1 MIKKWKN
8 GEKNNGQKLKKN
20 KRGGE
25 MALKTILLRSKID
38 GKKAELE
45 ALRAKDADFAT
56 REEELLQSIDEA
68 KTAEDRTAVEKAVDE
83 FEQDKEAH
91 ETAKTNLN
99 GEIEELERSL
109 EEAERSVKSTRKQ
122 EEHKQTKTEMR
133 GVNKM
138 EIRKLPMNVRAF
150 DALTAEQKRS
160 IVAQD
165 DVQTFFAELRNA
177 AKNQRSISGGELTI
191 PVVLL
196 DLISENIFRYSKL
209 MDKVRVRNVAGQ
221 ARQTIAGTIPEAVWQ
236 EMCGAINELNFVFN
250 QVTLDGFK
258 VAGYIP
264 VCNSLL
270 EDNDINLAGW
280 LVEALAEAIGL
291 AKDKAII
298 YGKGAANKMPM
309 GIVTRLAQQSEPADY
324 PANAPAWKDL
334 HTSNIIKIDSTKT
347 GAAFWAELIVAC
359 GNAYT
364 AYARGTQFWAM
375 NSKTYALLKSKVVT
389 FTATGEVAASIYGTL
404 PVINGDIVIL
414 EFMPDGDIVGGY
426 GDLYLW
432 AQRGGMSIEAS
443 TEAQFIQDNTVFRG
457 KERADG
463 TPVIPE
469 GFVAI
474 NINGNEITTAMTFA
488 ADNANN
494 VLLDDLVVGTGALSP
509 AFDSAVTSYTA
520 TSTAA
525 KVAVKATAANKNAVV
540 GIEANGK
547 NVANGGDVPLTTGEN
562 KIAVTVENGN
572 AVKVYTVVVT
582 KS

>member
-1 MIKKWKN
+1 
-8 GEKNNGQKLKKN
+8 
-20 KRGGE
+20 

-109 EEAERSVKSTRKQ
+109 EEAERSVKSTRKH

-177 AKNQRSISGGELTI
+177 AKNQRSIGGGELTI

-494 VLLDDLVVGTGALSP
+494 VLLDDLVVGTGTLSP

>member
-1 MIKKWKN
+1 
-8 GEKNNGQKLKKN
+8 
-20 KRGGE
+20 

-56 REEELLQSIDEA
+56 REEDLLQSIDEA

-91 ETAKTNLN
+91 ETAKQNLT

-109 EEAERSVKSTRKQ
+109 EEAERSVKSTRKH

-236 EMCGAINELNFVFN
+236 EMCGAINELSFVFN

>member
-1 MIKKWKN
+1 
-8 GEKNNGQKLKKN
+8 
-20 KRGGE
+20 

-38 GKKAELE
+38 AKKAELD
-45 ALRAKDADFAT
+45 ALRTKDTDFEAREAD
-56 REEELLQSIDEA
+56 LLKSIDEA
-68 KTAEDRTAVEKAVDE
+68 ETAEERAAVEAAVDE

-109 EEAERSVKSTRKQ
+109 EEAERSVTSTRKH

-494 VLLDDLVVGTGALSP
+494 VLLDDLVVGAGTLSP

-547 NVANGGDVPLTTGEN
+547 NVANGGEVPLTTGEN

>member
-1 MIKKWKN
+1 
-8 GEKNNGQKLKKN
+8 
-20 KRGGE
+20 

-56 REEELLQSIDEA
+56 REEDLLQSIDEA
-68 KTAEDRTAVEKAVDE
+68 KTAEERNAVEKAVDE

-91 ETAKTNLN
+91 ETAKQNLT

-109 EEAERSVKSTRKQ
+109 EEAERSVKSTRKH

-494 VLLDDLVVGTGALSP
+494 VLLDDLVVGTGTLSP

>member
-1 MIKKWKN
+1 
-8 GEKNNGQKLKKN
+8 
-20 KRGGE
+20 

-68 KTAEDRTAVEKAVDE
+68 KTAEERNAVEKAVDE
-83 FEQDKEAH
+83 FEQDKEAR

-109 EEAERSVKSTRKQ
+109 EEAERSVKSTRKH

>member
-1 MIKKWKN
+1 
-8 GEKNNGQKLKKN
+8 
-20 KRGGE
+20 

-45 ALRAKDADFAT
+45 TLRTKDTEFAT

-68 KTAEDRTAVEKAVDE
+68 KTAEERNAVEKAVDE

-91 ETAKTNLN
+91 ETAKQNLT

-109 EEAERSVKSTRKQ
+109 EEAERSVKTTLKHEESKQ
-122 EEHKQTKTEMR
+122 EKTEMR
-133 GVNKM
+133 GINKM

-177 AKNQRSISGGELTI
+177 AKNQRSISGGSLTI
-191 PVVLL
+191 PIVLL

-209 MDKVRVRNVAGQ
+209 MDKVRVRNVAGE

-474 NINGNEITTAMTFA
+474 NINGNAVTTAMTFA

-494 VLLDDLVVGTGALSP
+494 ALLDSLTVGAATLSP
-509 AFDSAVTSYTA
+509 TFDSTVTSYTT

-525 KVAVKATAANKNAVV
+525 KVAVTAAAANAKAQINIKA
-540 GIEANGK
+540 GGK
-547 NVANGGDVPLTTGEN
+547 NVANGGDVALSTGEN
-562 KIAVTVENGN
+562 TIAITVENGN

>member
-1 MIKKWKN
+1 
-8 GEKNNGQKLKKN
+8 
-20 KRGGE
+20 

-38 GKKAELE
+38 AKKAELD
-45 ALRAKDADFAT
+45 ALRTKDTDFEAREAD
-56 REEELLQSIDEA
+56 LLKSIDEA
-68 KTAEDRTAVEKAVDE
+68 ETAEERTAVEAAVDE

-109 EEAERSVKSTRKQ
+109 EEAERSVKSTREH

-177 AKNQRSISGGELTI
+177 AKNQRSIGGGELTI

-494 VLLDDLVVGTGALSP
+494 VLLDDLVVGTGTLSP

-547 NVANGGDVPLTTGEN
+547 TVANGGDVPLTTGEN

>member
-1 MIKKWKN
+1 
-8 GEKNNGQKLKKN
+8 
-20 KRGGE
+20 

-68 KTAEDRTAVEKAVDE
+68 KTAEERNAVEKAVDE

-109 EEAERSVKSTRKQ
+109 EEAERSVKSTRKH

-177 AKNQRSISGGELTI
+177 AKNQRSIGGGELTI